1 MSSIT
6 KVLVLLATLAAL
18 PYVAAQADTLADTR
32 IAAIAQT
39 FQITE
44 AQARSMAN
52 ILMEAHADRV
62 SLQSGGGN
70 PEQMETALRK
80 IRKKADARIL
90 EVLGTEKYE
99 AYRTGAP
106 RN

>member
-6 KVLVLLATLAAL
+6 RVLVLLATLAVL
-18 PYVAAQADTLADTR
+18 PCLAAQADTLADTR

-44 AQARSMAN
+44 DQARSMAN

-62 SLQSGGGN
+62 SLQSSGGN
-70 PEQMETALRK
+70 SEQMQTALRD
-80 IRKKADARIL
+80 IRKKTDARIL
-90 EVLGTEKYE
+90 EVLGSEKFE
-99 AYRTGAP
+99 AYRTGD